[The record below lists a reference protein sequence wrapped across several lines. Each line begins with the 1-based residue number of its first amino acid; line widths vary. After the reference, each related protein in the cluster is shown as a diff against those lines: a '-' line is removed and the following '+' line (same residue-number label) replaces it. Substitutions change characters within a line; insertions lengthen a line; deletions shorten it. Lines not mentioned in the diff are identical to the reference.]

1 MYTDTVT
8 IFNKHGDS
16 RVGITW
22 YPTVLHN
29 VDLITDK
36 GANIAKTG
44 LESADTAK
52 LHIRYTLTDGVVT
65 IAGKTYKR
73 PKEWAAQTET
83 GYPTSLT
90 FASGSDF
97 FVRGEFPETPINES
111 DPAYKG
117 GFQSYFNKTH
127 DDVYLITTVGG
138 PYTVIPHFEIGGK

>member
-16 RVGITW
+16 KNGITW

-36 GANIAKTG
+36 GANVAKTG

-52 LHIRYTLTDGVVT
+52 LHVRYVLTDGAIT
-65 IAGKTYKR
+65 IAEKTYKR
-73 PKEWAAQTET
+73 PKEWASQPET
-83 GYPTSLT
+83 GITATLT
-90 FASGSDF
+90 FSTGDLF
-97 FVRGEFPETPINES
+97 IRGEYDTTPINNA
-111 DPAYKG
+111 DPVYKT
-117 GFQSYFNKTH
+117 GFQDYINKTY

-138 PYTVIPHFEIGGK
+138 PYKLIPHFEIGGK

>member
-16 RVGITW
+16 KVGITW

-52 LHIRYTLTDGVVT
+52 LHIRYTLTDGAIT
-65 IAGKTYKR
+65 IEGKTYKR
-73 PKEWAAQTET
+73 PKEWAAQSEAGITAT
-83 GYPTSLT
+83 LT
-90 FASGSDF
+90 FQSGSDF
-97 FVRGEFPETPINES
+97 FFRGEYPEAPISNS
-111 DPAYKG
+111 NPAYKD
-117 GFQSYFNKTH
+117 GFQSYFGKTY

-138 PYTVIPHFEIGGK
+138 PYKLIPHFEIGGK

>member
-8 IFNKHGDS
+8 IFNKLKTAQ
-16 RVGITW
+16 GITW

-36 GANIAKTG
+36 GANVAKTG

-52 LHIRYTLTDGVVT
+52 LHVRYILVDGVII

-73 PKEWAAQTET
+73 PKEWAAQAEA
-83 GYPTSLT
+83 GFPLSLT
-90 FASGSDF
+90 FASGGDF
-97 FVRGEFPETPINES
+97 FIRGEYAETPINDA
-111 DPAYKG
+111 DPPHKSGLFDYI
-117 GFQSYFNKTH
+117 NKTR
-127 DDVYLITTVGG
+127 DDAYLINTAGG

>member
-8 IFNKHGDS
+8 IFNKRGDS
-16 RVGITW
+16 KVGITW

-36 GANIAKTG
+36 GANVAKTG

-52 LHIRYTLTDGVVT
+52 LHIRYTLNNGAIK
-65 IAGKTYKR
+65 IAEKTYKR
-73 PKEWAAQTET
+73 PKEWVALSDLEI
-83 GYPTSLT
+83 PTALT
-90 FASGSDF
+90 FNSGSDF
-97 FVRGEFPETPINES
+97 FARGEFSETPINES
-111 DPAYKG
+111 DQAYKG

-127 DDVYLITTVGG
+127 DDVYLITTAGG

>member
-16 RVGITW
+16 KVGITW

-36 GANIAKTG
+36 AANVAKTG

-52 LHIRYTLTDGVVT
+52 LHVRYTLSDGAIT
-65 IAGKTYKR
+65 IAGKAYKR
-73 PKEWAAQTET
+73 PKEWATQTAEALIT
-83 GYPTSLT
+83 TLT
-90 FASGSDF
+90 FSTGDLF
-97 FVRGEFPETPINES
+97 IRGEYATTPINNT
-111 DPAYKG
+111 DYKG
-117 GFQSYFNKTH
+117 GFQDYINKNY

-138 PYTVIPHFEIGGK
+138 PYKLIPHFEIGGK